1 MLDWINSFTVLI
13 QTISAVNFVF
23 IVSHYPRRVFGI
35 IFNENKLVKEK
46 FKDNTDQIVADV
58 QSLKAMDVMIL
69 QDGRS
74 TQEKIESLKQ
84 DYENLKKEWDNK
96 LEEIKSLILRA
107 KRVNGSK
114 SLFLI
119 ISIFCLLTLLNISM
133 LGLYQSDFWFA
144 FVALLNILTLVYSIY
159 LTCIIWNDEWKNR
172 DKVECYKQSL
182 KEYLIIVVG
191 SLLLAVLNYIITI
204 CGVRETASVSIA
216 NWILVLSVILPFY
229 PCIMMA
235 IYVYCYEKKVSRK
248 TTKETKP
255 LLDKQSELHRR
266 KLQLDDLEKN
276 FTLSSSF
283 N

>member
-114 SLFLI
+114 SLFLN
-119 ISIFCLLTLLNISM
+119 SNS
-133 LGLYQSDFWFA
+133 Y
-144 FVALLNILTLVYSIY
+144 
-159 LTCIIWNDEWKNR
+159 
-172 DKVECYKQSL
+172 
-182 KEYLIIVVG
+182 
-191 SLLLAVLNYIITI
+191 
-204 CGVRETASVSIA
+204 
-216 NWILVLSVILPFY
+216 
-229 PCIMMA
+229 
-235 IYVYCYEKKVSRK
+235 
-248 TTKETKP
+248 
-255 LLDKQSELHRR
+255 
-266 KLQLDDLEKN
+266 
-276 FTLSSSF
+276 
-283 N
+283 